1 MKWQKIRANQRKTVL
16 AFMLLVYTALSH
28 AAMTSSTVNSSLYLE
43 PDAFP
48 TYRIG
53 ILYPDVTKLL
63 PADVSLRN
71 MIVASETAVH
81 MLVDKVKAD
90 NRYPDFN
97 ITIVRYYS
105 DAYNQGKSSWEA
117 TGMIEDGID
126 AVVGDISSGLTE
138 MSASVTGIWQLPQCS
153 SSAAELYLSD
163 KDAFP
168 YFFRTI
174 VNSNQ
179 FGEATV
185 DWVYNMNWTSFAV
198 LYSNDYVGQQALFS
212 VTERASALG
221 IDPLVQVSLHDY
233 EDSHIRESLLILA
246 EQPTRIVVFPD
257 LDPSHQ
263 VPVLKL
269 AQSMGLLSEGWAW
282 IITNDI
288 SEELKA
294 STSSPEEYAL
304 YDGLM
309 MISGLW
315 DLTGQPAYDDLKKR
329 WENEPV
335 PAEFTEPKLW
345 KTQGLSYNAPEAYA
359 CAELLV
365 LGMDKA
371 LNLYPG
377 GRSKGLSDL
386 KARTFNS
393 SNMTP
398 TFFNMNY
405 TGPKG
410 LIEFSSTGD
419 TTKGYFILQYI
430 KSGEVLTYANIIANV
445 YELVKGPPMT
455 FLGNTLHPPRDLMK
469 YNSLN
474 PSADKAIG
482 IVILALTMF
491 GIFCCVV
498 MVILIG
504 LFRNIKPIMAASPF
518 FCYIQLLGLAM
529 SYLSVTLYIDMP
541 TPSKCISRKF
551 IITIAF
557 VLVMTSIIAKNYRIY
572 KIFQNVFTVRTAR
585 LKSLYMMRFV
595 GTSTLVIVLPLIVWN
610 SMYKIAVEEIVVG
623 TSDSCFLC
631 NYPTTTADWAEIT
644 IAELVVLI
652 MCAFL
657 IIISALLAYKTRRVR
672 GKWSESNQIA
682 YVSYNACLAACLATP
697 SLFLGSDNYLVAI
710 YLKLAAILFASTFT
724 LIVLFAP
731 KLVEIVKH
739 ITESSS
745 LNIWGKAPKSHKPNN
760 NNNNNSTSRGDGNIT
775 TDEQYSTASS
785 SEFRINNLVAKN
797 LLDFVMEAYEGVLP
811 VKQELRFDLFSM
823 WELKQLMVVPL
834 KRYFVLVNQT
844 DQRARKYT
852 YTLCEQISAGRNIYI
867 FRVTT
872 DKQQIFLFQVND
884 QIALDRW
891 IQWFKGPGADNGV
904 PSAVR
909 ILSET
914 NHNKVGG
921 ENNNP
926 HHNQEYN
933 HDHDHHFNYH
943 HSDKALLSQAAAP
956 ITTFGLMEPDDIQM
970 VPSNFVAQRS
980 FGVASAPSTDLIG
993 TSTSDYYQS
1002 SQTGG
1007 GRNRESLFTDTNPN
1021 YSNPSYNLPQDD
1033 IGSFQFPSKPSPLSP
1048 YSRSNYSS
1056 PNNTTPKSDWPR
1068 YD

>member
-1 MKWQKIRANQRKTVL
+1 MKWHKIYSQRPALIWIVL
-16 AFMLLVYTALSH
+16 LFATLSN
-28 AAMTSSTVNSSLYLE
+28 AAMTSSTVNSSLFLE
-43 PDAFP
+43 PDKFP

-63 PADVSLRN
+63 PVDASLQN
-71 MIVASETAVH
+71 MIVASETAVY
-81 MLVDKVKAD
+81 MFLDKIKAE

-97 ITIVRYYS
+97 VTVIRYYS
-105 DAYNQGKSSWEA
+105 DAYNQGRASWEA

-126 AVVGDISSGLTE
+126 AVVGDISSGLSE
-138 MSASVTGIWQLPQCS
+138 MSAAVTGIWQLPQCS
-153 SSAAELYLSD
+153 SSASELYLSD

-198 LYSNDYVGQQALFS
+198 VYSNDYVGQQALYS
-212 VTERASALG
+212 VTERAKRLG
-221 IDPLVQVSLHDY
+221 INAAVEVSLHDFG
-233 EDSHIRESLLILA
+233 EDHIRESLLELA
-246 EQPTRIVVFPD
+246 AHPTRVVVFPD
-257 LDPSHQ
+257 LDPNHQ
-263 VPVLKL
+263 IPVLKL
-269 AQSMGLLSEGWAW
+269 AQSMGMLSEGWVW
-282 IITNDI
+282 IVTNDI
-288 SEELKA
+288 SEEIKMSLD
-294 STSSPEEYAL
+294 SPEDYAL
-304 YDGLM
+304 YNGLM

-315 DLTGQPAYDDLKKR
+315 DLSGQPAYDDLKER
-329 WENEPV
+329 WDNYPI
-335 PAEFTEPKLW
+335 PAAFTEPKYW
-345 KTQGLSYNAPEAYA
+345 KSQGLSYNAPEAYA

-377 GRSKGLSDL
+377 GRSKGLEDL

-410 LIEFSSTGD
+410 LIEFSPEGD

-430 KSGEVLTYANIIANV
+430 NNGEVLTYANIMANIF
-445 YELVKGPPMT
+445 ELVDGPPLI
-455 FLGNTLHPPRDLMK
+455 FLGNTHHIPRDTMK
-469 YNSLN
+469 YNFLN

-482 IVILALTMF
+482 IVILALSMF
-491 GIFCCVV
+491 GIFCCLV
-498 MVILIG
+498 MGILIG

-518 FCYIQLLGLAM
+518 FCYLQLLGLGM
-529 SYLSVTLYIDMP
+529 SYIAVTLYIDMP
-541 TPSKCISRKF
+541 TPSKCIARKF

-585 LKSLYMMRFV
+585 LKSAYMLRFV
-595 GTSTLVIVLPLIVWN
+595 GICTVIIVFPLIIWN
-610 SMYKIAVEEIVVG
+610 ALYRITVKEVIVG

-631 NYPTTTADWAEIT
+631 NYPQPNGNWAEIT

-652 MCAFL
+652 MCALL
-657 IIISALLAYKTRRVR
+657 IIVSSFLAYKTRRVR

-697 SLFLGSDNYLVAI
+697 SFFLGTENYLVAI
-710 YLKLAAILFASTFT
+710 YMKLAAIIFASTFT

-739 ITESSS
+739 VTESSS
-745 LNIWGKAPKSHKPNN
+745 LNIWGKSKSHKPNA
-760 NNNNNSTSRGDGNIT
+760 STRPEGHT
-775 TDEQYSTASS
+775 TDEHYSSASS

-811 VKQELRFDLFSM
+811 VKQELRFDFFSM

-844 DQRARKYT
+844 DQKAKKYG
-852 YTLCEQISAGRNIYI
+852 YVSCEEVSAGRNIYI

-872 DKQQIFLFQVND
+872 DKQQAFLFQVND

-891 IQWFKGPGADNGV
+891 IRWFKGPGEDGV

-909 ILSET
+909 IVSDNCKKESEEPDHFKH
-914 NHNKVGG
+914 NHH
-921 ENNNP
+921 
-926 HHNQEYN
+926 HHN
-933 HDHDHHFNYH
+933 
-943 HSDKALLSQAAAP
+943 DKAPLNMTAAP
-956 ITTFGLMEPDDIQM
+956 ITTFGLMDPEDIQM
-970 VPSNFVAQRS
+970 IPSNFVSQRS
-980 FGVASAPSTDLIG
+980 FGGATTTDKGST
-993 TSTSDYYQS
+993 TDYYQS
-1002 SQTGG
+1002 SQAG
-1007 GRNRESLFTDTNPN
+1007 NRESTYMDTNPN
-1021 YSNPSYNLPQDD
+1021 YNSGSYQLPKDD

-1048 YSRSNYSS
+1048 YSRANYSS
-1056 PNNTTPKSDWPR
+1056 PSTEKKDWPR